1 MITAQFSI
9 AICGMLFI
17 ESPISSV
24 EYPASKGARAGI
36 RSGIVHSRKCPTD
49 MAFEVIRPAP
59 QGLNRRLT

>member
-1 MITAQFSI
+1 
-9 AICGMLFI
+9 MLFI

-36 RSGIVHSRKCPTD
+36 RSGIIYSRKRPTD
-49 MAFEVIRPAP
+49 MTFEVIRPAP